1 MTEAETLRSRLS
13 RKPIVV
19 APGVYDPFTALIA
32 SRAGFTSLY
41 VSGAAIAY
49 TKLGRPD
56 IGLVTMTEVTDT
68 LALIRDRVDS
78 HLIVDADT
86 GYGNAL
92 NVVRTVREFER
103 AGATAIQLEDQD
115 FPKRCGHLDGKAL
128 IPAQEMC
135 GKIRAAVDTRR
146 SRETLIV
153 ARTDAVAVEGFERAI
168 ERAAMYREA
177 GADMLFV
184 EAPRSSGDLARIDL
198 GARPERAADGEHG
211 RRRQDADASGGRTGN
226 DRLFA
231 GDLPRRHRARVRLH
245 GERVLQFAC
254 DPRLQRAVPQP
265 HARLHRHQRADR
277 HARDD
282 GARSAVRNAGATGR
296 QEDERSPVTT
306 LDPVTLA
313 VLNGRLVQIADEMD
327 ATLYR
332 SAFNPII
339 AEAHDACHGLY
350 HAETGA
356 TLVQGTSGL
365 PIFVGAMAFAVK
377 AVIDKVGRD
386 GGLDP
391 GDTYLFNDPYDGG
404 THLNDFRLVRP
415 LMRGGRVFAWIASV
429 GHWLDIG
436 GNVPGN
442 YNPKATESFQEGVR
456 IPPVKLIRAGVV
468 QQDIIDILAANSR
481 VPQSNWGDLNGQINA
496 LDLGER
502 RLHALLDEYGDET
515 ITAALAVL
523 SSRAE
528 ALMRANIAALPDG
541 TYSYDDFLDNDGVID
556 TPLRI
561 ALDLTI
567 AGDRM
572 TLDFSRSAPP
582 CDGPLNIARST
593 AIACCYVALKH
604 IFIDVPANA
613 GCLVP
618 IEFNIPDTT
627 LLAVSA
633 PRPVAGYTETILR
646 VIDVIFGAFAKAAPE
661 RAQGSPFAT
670 INALSLAGWREQRR
684 RWIMFCF
691 FGGGLGGNP
700 ESDGLNHSNNP
711 ISTATIPP
719 VEILESLYPVMF
731 TQWAL
736 RPDSG
741 GPGRNRGGLGA
752 IYEVE
757 ALAEAGAD
765 VFLIGE
771 RGKYPPFGVNG
782 GGPAALNRFIYE
794 TDQGEMT
801 PPMVSKVTD
810 IRIRRGQKV
819 RLETPGG
826 GGFGDPAT
834 REPARVVRDV
844 ELGYISRESARRDY
858 EVVLRDDG
866 TLDAEAT
873 AKARAG
879 TPA

>member
-1 MTEAETLRSRLS
+1 M
-13 RKPIVV
+13 I
-19 APGVYDPFTALIA
+19 
-32 SRAGFTSLY
+32 
-41 VSGAAIAY
+41 
-49 TKLGRPD
+49 
-56 IGLVTMTEVTDT
+56 
-68 LALIRDRVDS
+68 
-78 HLIVDADT
+78 
-86 GYGNAL
+86 
-92 NVVRTVREFER
+92 
-103 AGATAIQLEDQD
+103 
-115 FPKRCGHLDGKAL
+115 
-128 IPAQEMC
+128 
-135 GKIRAAVDTRR
+135 
-146 SRETLIV
+146 
-153 ARTDAVAVEGFERAI
+153 
-168 ERAAMYREA
+168 
-177 GADMLFV
+177 
-184 EAPRSSGDLARIDL
+184 
-198 GARPERAADGEHG
+198 
-211 RRRQDADASGGRTGN
+211 
-226 DRLFA
+226 
-231 GDLPRRHRARVRLH
+231 
-245 GERVLQFAC
+245 
-254 DPRLQRAVPQP
+254 
-265 HARLHRHQRADR
+265 
-277 HARDD
+277 
-282 GARSAVRNAGATGR
+282 
-296 QEDERSPVTT
+296 T

-377 AVIDKVGRD
+377 AVIDKVARD

-391 GDTYLFNDPYDGG
+391 SDTYLFNDPYDGG

-670 INALSLAGWREQRR
+670 INALSLAGWREQRQ

-700 ESDGLNHSNNP
+700 ESDGLSHSNNP

-752 IYEVE
+752 IYEIE
-757 ALAEAGAD
+757 ALAENGAD

-810 IRIRRGQKV
+810 IRIRSGQKV

-844 ELGYISRESARRDY
+844 ELGYISRKSARRDY
-858 EVVLRDDG
+858 KVVLRDDG
-866 TLDAEAT
+866 TLDADAT
-873 AKARAG
+873 VKARAG